1 MDDREF
7 LDDLRAQ
14 LLTAAEAGRAAVVVE
29 PKRSPRR
36 RLLALAAAAVIAV
49 AVLSGVLVTRST
61 EPASADVEVSV
72 DGDDFIVRLTSL
84 ETRPDEIV
92 AEAKKAGLDVRV
104 REEPVGPSKVGKFIG
119 SSGDRPAE
127 IRPIDEESEAF
138 TGFRIRRDWPGTLDL
153 VLGRAAR
160 GGEAWIATSDALD
173 PDEVLGCEP
182 LLGAT
187 TDKVSTRID
196 DRGLRATWFL
206 LPVPGPV
213 ADPSG
218 YEDWKVVSIE
228 AVASDEVRVTAT
240 ADGSWPAS
248 TGRPTFPDE
257 C

>member
-14 LLTAAEAGRAAVVVE
+14 LLTAAGAGRAAVVVE

-36 RLLALAAAAVIAV
+36 RLLALAAAAVVAV

-104 REEPVGPSKVGKFIG
+104 REEPVGPSNVGKFIG
-119 SSGDRPAE
+119 ASNDQTPDF
-127 IRPIDEESEAF
+127 RPIDPQSDVY
-138 TGFRIRRDWPGTLDL
+138 TGFRVRRDLPGTLDL
-153 VLGRAAR
+153 VLGRPAR
-160 GGEAWIATSDALD
+160 GGERWLASSDALE
-173 PDEVLGCEP
+173 PGEVLECEP

-187 TDKVSTRID
+187 VDTVSRRIAEE
-196 DRGLRATWFL
+196 GLDASWFL
-206 LPVPGPV
+206 LPFPGPV

-218 YEDWKVVSIE
+218 YDDWSVVNIE
-228 AVASDEVRVTAT
+228 AVAVDEVRVTASE
-240 ADGSWPAS
+240 DGSWPAA
-248 TGRPTFPDE
+248 TARPSFPDG